1 VGAKEGDGEAAS
13 REIEATAAGCPAAVC
28 TGRGER
34 VWGLEGSE
42 KRGEAEALAQFI

>member
-1 VGAKEGDGEAAS
+1 VGDKEGDGEAAL
-13 REIEATAAGCPAAVC
+13 REIEAAAGCPATVC

-42 KRGEAEALAQFI
+42 KRGEAEALARFI